1 MKSPEYL
8 IAESSH
14 VDRMDKDKRLKIM
27 TKYIK

>member
-14 VDRMDKDKRLKIM
+14 VDGTGKDRLLKIM
-27 TKYIK
+27 MKYIK